1 MSANRTIERQELY
14 DQVWSAPMRD
24 VAKQYAISDV
34 TLRKICAKMDVPT
47 PPQGYWLA
55 RKRPPRTPLSPAVET
70 TREIYEL
77 RTLPRGLKH
86 VDAGALAAVETVPN
100 VPAVPS
106 RLPADVHP
114 LVEMSLVP
122 LRQGRLVHSRCVD
135 IWADEDLLERALRI
149 MDTLLKACTA
159 AGYEA
164 EVLTKAA
171 AKQRDLDA
179 HTWTPDA
186 YRHHPESDYVT
197 GLHINGEFL
206 PIGLAQRDLRLALIA
221 KRWAGRNLQRVWA
234 DTKTRML
241 EDNLA
246 PALRGIALVAEAAKQ
261 ERLER
266 KRWQDE
272 WDAAEQRKRDKQ
284 WRREQDALRSDTL
297 VAHIEALDKAA
308 RIRAL
313 LAHAQATSPDGNSL
327 RSWAVDYAAR
337 LERTAL
343 DLDHAA
349 RTIEPEARQIDAK
362 FGKGNQ
368 PVPPYFD
375 KF

>member
-1 MSANRTIERQELY
+1 MSAGRTIERQELY

-34 TLRKICAKMDVPT
+34 ALRKICAKMDVPT

-55 RKRPPRTPLSPAVET
+55 RKRSPRTPLSPAVET

-77 RTLPRGLKH
+77 RTLPRGLKY

-114 LVEMSLVP
+114 LIQMSLAP
-122 LRQGRLVHSRCVD
+122 LRQGRLIHSRCVD
-135 IWADEDLLERALRI
+135 I
-149 MDTLLKACTA
+149 LKACAA

-164 EVLTKAA
+164 EVLTKAV

-179 HTWTPDA
+179 HTWTPEA

-197 GLHINGEFL
+197 GLHIDGEFL
-206 PIGLAQRDLRLALIA
+206 PIGLVQRDLRLALIA

-234 DTKTRML
+234 DTKTRRL

-261 ERLER
+261 ERLEQQR
-266 KRWQDE
+266 RADE
-272 WDAAEQRKRDKQ
+272 WAAAQQRRLDEQHRQ
-284 WRREQDALRSDTL
+284 EQERLRSDTL

-308 RIRAL
+308 RIRAF
-313 LAHAQATSPDGNSL
+313 LAHAQATSPDGNAL